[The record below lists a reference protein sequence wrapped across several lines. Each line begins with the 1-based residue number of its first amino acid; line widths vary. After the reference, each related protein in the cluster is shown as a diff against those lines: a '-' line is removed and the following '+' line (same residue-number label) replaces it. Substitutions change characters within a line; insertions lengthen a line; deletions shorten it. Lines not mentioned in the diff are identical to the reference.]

1 MSKPFDTTMRELF
14 ELEPAA
20 WLEFLGI
27 PVPDPSLV
35 KVVDSNVSTVTAEA
49 DKVVR
54 VGGKEPLIVHA
65 EFLSGRNLEQP
76 EQSHWYN
83 TILERRHKVPVWTVI
98 VLIRP
103 AADGPELDG
112 TLEKSFPG
120 RGKKLWFKYDVV
132 RVWLEPPEKLLTGG
146 LPILPLA
153 PVSNVAPE
161 RLPEVLT
168 AVAERL
174 KQEAPVELRKIL
186 WASTMI
192 LMGARYPREQVE
204 EMIRGVATMVLG
216 IRGIEDSWVYQDI
229 LAEGFAKGEAKGLA
243 VGEAKGLAVGEA
255 KGLAVGEAKGLAV
268 GEARGIAETLLR
280 IGRKTLG
287 TPDERVSAAIM
298 AMTDRER
305 LNQLID
311 RVADVATW
319 DELLALAES

>member
-1 MSKPFDTTMRELF
+1 MPRCASYF

-35 KVVDSNVSTVTAEA
+35 KVVDSNVSTITAEA

-65 EFLSGRNLEQP
+65 EFLSGRNLAQP
-76 EQSHWYN
+76 EQAHWYN
-83 TILERRHKVPVWTVI
+83 TILERRHQVPVWSVL

-103 AADGPELDG
+103 AADGPELTG
-112 TLEKSFPG
+112 TWEKRFPG
-120 RGKKLWFKYDVV
+120 RGTKLWFRYDVV

-174 KQEAPVELRKIL
+174 NQEAPLELRKIL
-186 WASTMI
+186 WVSTTI
-192 LMGARYPREQVE
+192 LMGSRYPREQVE
-204 EMIRGVATMVLG
+204 ALIRGVAKMILG

-229 LAEGFAKGEAKGLA
+229 LAEGIAKGEAMGIAK
-243 VGEAKGLAVGEA
+243 GEAM
-255 KGLAVGEAKGLAV
+255 

-287 TPDERVSAAIM
+287 TPDERISATIL

-305 LNQLID
+305 LLQLSD
-311 RVADVATW
+311 RLTEVATW
-319 DELLALAES
+319 DELLA